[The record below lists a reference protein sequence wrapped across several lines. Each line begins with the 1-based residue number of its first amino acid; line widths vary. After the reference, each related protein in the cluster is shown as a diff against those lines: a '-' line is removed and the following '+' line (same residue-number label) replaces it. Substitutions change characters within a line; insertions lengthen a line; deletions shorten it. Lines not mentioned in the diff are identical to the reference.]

1 MWEYI
6 LRYLQQAWSLLLL
19 FGSLSGW
26 IAVLSLAYQWRF
38 NRLDLKIDL
47 EWVARIDP
55 KDKDRQGGIGVRVR
69 MRNRSAQRDTS
80 IEAIDLAVIT
90 KGEGFFSEK
99 FGWLVNASSV
109 KEKRGQKLDEVSQ
122 NIKIEAN
129 ATKNF
134 EMQFSRPTAG
144 QSLPLRTGC
153 RWRKYRPLKLVVNTT
168 HRTYTI
174 PLGFPLIESLGHW
187 FMELW
192 TDSRPT
198 GHC

>member
-1 MWEYI
+1 M
-6 LRYLQQAWSLLLL
+6 AGLL
-19 FGSLSGW
+19 S
-26 IAVLSLAYQWRF
+26 SLAYQWRF

-55 KDKDRQGGIGVRVR
+55 KDTDGQGGIGVRVR

-80 IEAIDLAVIT
+80 IEAIDLAVMT
-90 KGEGFFSEK
+90 KGEGFFSER

-109 KEKRGQKLDEVSQ
+109 KEKRGQRLDEVSQ
-122 NIKIEAN
+122 NLKIEAN
-129 ATKNF
+129 TTRNF
-134 EMQFSRPTAG
+134 EMQFSRPMAG
-144 QSLPLRTGC
+144 QSLPLRPGG

-168 HRTYTI
+168 HRTYTL
-174 PLGFPLIESLGHW
+174 PLGFPLTESLGHW

-192 TDSRPT
+192 TDSRHT